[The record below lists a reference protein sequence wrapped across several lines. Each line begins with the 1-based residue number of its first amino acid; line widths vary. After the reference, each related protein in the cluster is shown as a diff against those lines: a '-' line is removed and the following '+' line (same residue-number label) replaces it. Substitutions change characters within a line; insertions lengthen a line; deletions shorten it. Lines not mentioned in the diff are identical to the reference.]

1 MGRFGM
7 AFSRSGI
14 DDLGRSPGAARRS
27 CRIDATCN
35 RIHSRSPGDAGRS
48 PGGLGR
54 TVGAEMTSAGSP
66 PVDRPQRFG
75 ARIGTRPLVALLRR
89 LATAYRAGLDP
100 RRIWAMETQSGP
112 AGQRAAFSE
121 IGRRTASGDPLSQS
135 LRACGGVFP
144 SLMSDMVE
152 LGEQTGKMDTVFT
165 RLADHYEHLLEL
177 RRNFLIG
184 ILWPTFQFIFAVLLV
199 GLLIGIFGWITE
211 RNDGEVVDPLG
222 FGLVGTRGL
231 VIYFGGIGFF
241 VALALLFA
249 LAFRQGWLGA
259 PIARVML
266 ALPVIGKCL
275 RTNALARMAWTLALA
290 LESGADARRA
300 LRLSLRSSQLAYY
313 DETAKEADAVIL
325 RGGEFHEALR
335 ATGRFP
341 DDFLLALESA
351 EHAGSV
357 SESLDYVSR
366 DYAERA
372 RMANKLLTTAAT
384 FAIGIAVAAFVIFLI
399 FRLFMFY
406 LGMIEN
412 ALQGL

>member
-1 MGRFGM
+1 VAFGSAGLSARLSAGRGP
-7 AFSRSGI
+7 
-14 DDLGRSPGAARRS
+14 GRSVALSAAY
-27 CRIDATCN
+27 N
-35 RIHSRSPGDAGRS
+35 
-48 PGGLGR
+48 
-54 TVGAEMTSAGSP
+54 AGSP
-66 PVDRPQRFG
+66 MSTPQAAPAVRPQRFG
-75 ARIGTRPLVALLRR
+75 ARIGMRPLVALLRR
-89 LATAYRAGLDP
+89 LATAYRAGVDP
-100 RRIWAMETQSGP
+100 RRIWATETQGGP
-112 AGQRAAFSE
+112 VGQRAAFKE
-121 IGRRTASGDPLSQS
+121 IGQRTASGDPLSQS

-165 RLADHYEHLLEL
+165 RLADHYEHLLEM

-184 ILWPTFQFIFAVLLV
+184 ILWPAVQFVFAVLLV

-211 RNDGEVVDPLG
+211 RNNGEMVDPLG

-231 VIYFGGIGFF
+231 AIYFGGIGFL
-241 VALALLFA
+241 VAGVLLFA
-249 LAFRQGWLGA
+249 VAFRQGWLGA
-259 PIARVML
+259 SIARVML
-266 ALPVIGKCL
+266 ALPVIGNCL
-275 RTNALARMAWTLALA
+275 RLNALARMAWTLSLA
-290 LESGADARRA
+290 LESGSDARRA

-313 DETAKEADAVIL
+313 EATANVADGVIL

-341 DDFLLALESA
+341 DDFLLSLESA

-357 SESLDYVSR
+357 AESLDFISR

-384 FAIGIAVAAFVIFLI
+384 FAIGAAVALFVIFLI

-406 LGMIEN
+406 LGMIQD
-412 ALQGL
+412 ALKGL